1 MSYPP
6 PINKTI
12 AKYTGNTHDERER
25 ERERVFRWTVF
36 NSNST

>member
-12 AKYTGNTHDERER
+12 AKYTGNTHDEREGGR
-25 ERERVFRWTVF
+25 EGL
-36 NSNST
+36 